1 MLDTDAI
8 AATLDRLEEGLREC
22 RAALELA
29 RDDPTAL
36 GELGPAVDAMAGE
49 LADLKSA
56 TAIQR
61 F

>member
-1 MLDTDAI
+1 MLDADVI

-36 GELGPAVDAMAGE
+36 AELGPTVDAMAGE
-49 LADLKSA
+49 LADLKSS

>member
-1 MLDTDAI
+1 MLDADAI
-8 AATLDRLEEGLREC
+8 AASLDRLEEGLREC
-22 RAALELA
+22 RAALELG

-36 GELGPAVDAMAGE
+36 GELGPTVDAMAGE